1 MTKYGSSRRC
11 DLILSVK
18 HCGLMWGTR
27 ARGGEER
34 RPGRDPLMKVIFC
47 HAESESESRSV
58 VSDSLRPYGL
68 YSPWNSPG
76 QNTGVG
82 SLSVLQGIF
91 STQDRTQVS
100 LTAAGFFTRG
110 SEFLSHAWHP
120 SASVCKEII
129 WIIRHK

>member
-1 MTKYGSSRRC
+1 MGRLGNLRVNTFPVGPRREWSR
-11 DLILSVK
+11 DS
-18 HCGLMWGTR
+18 
-27 ARGGEER
+27 GELLA
-34 RPGRDPLMKVIFC
+34 GQDPSAVYFAKQG
-47 HAESESESRSV
+47 ESESESHSI
-58 VSDSLRPYGL
+58 VSDSLGRYGL